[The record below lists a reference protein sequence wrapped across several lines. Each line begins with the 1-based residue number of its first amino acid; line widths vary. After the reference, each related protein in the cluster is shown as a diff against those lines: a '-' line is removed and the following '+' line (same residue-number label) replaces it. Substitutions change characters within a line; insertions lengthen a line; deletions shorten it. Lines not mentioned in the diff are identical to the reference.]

1 MTSQL
6 TVQSVDHTGD
16 YYHVRFRESDE
27 FDGLE
32 TPDWAS
38 ELAET
43 ELSGSDVQ
51 MGRDETDDW
60 LVQRVRVPADRVD
73 GEGDASRKALQ
84 VATLINDHEM
94 FSSE

>member
-6 TVQSVDHTGD
+6 TVKAVDH
-16 YYHVRFRESDE
+16 HVDHYQVQFRESND
-27 FDGLE
+27 FDDLE
-32 TPDWAS
+32 TPDWAK

-43 ELSGSDVQ
+43 ELSGSDVR

-60 LVQRVRVPADRVD
+60 LVQSVRVPGDRVD

-94 FSSE
+94 LDSQ